1 MVSALHQRNLQ
12 INANNKNNLSPLV
25 IERNIANFSKSD
37 SQRKYLR
44 YFNGSVPDLAS
55 LPFPNFVLCF
65 TKHRRSR
72 VNIPYAMCYKSN
84 CVNNPEEKHKEIKE
98 ESYNNL

>member
-12 INANNKNNLSPLV
+12 TSANNKNNLSSLV
-25 IERNIANFSKSD
+25 IERNIATFSKFD

-44 YFNGSVPDLAS
+44 CFNGSVPDLAS

-65 TKHRRSR
+65 TKHRRSI
-72 VNIPYAMCYKSN
+72 VNIPCAMCYKPN
-84 CVNNPEEKHKEIKE
+84 KVCK
-98 ESYNNL
+98 